1 VGEGRHWLEVE
12 LTGRKS
18 NRDGVGA
25 RVTLRTG
32 GKTLTREVTAG
43 DGYASQSMLRLHFG
57 LGGGLGGNGR
67 VDELTVRWPASKT
80 VQTFRDVPI
89 DRILHIT
96 EGGGLVEKR
105 YGGAPAP

>member
-1 VGEGRHWLEVE
+1 EGRHWLEIE
-12 LTGRKS
+12 LQGTKS
-18 NRDGVGA
+18 NRDAVGA
-25 RVTLRTG
+25 RAVLKAG
-32 GKTLTREVTAG
+32 GKTMTREVTAG

-57 LGGGLGGNGR
+57 LGGGLGETRR